1 MGIGQ
6 PNGYILEEIHLVDYI
21 AFFHKLTK
29 FYYVYIINVKGK
41 QELVYGHRRHSAG
54 TILIIDQNT
63 YERPC

>member
-1 MGIGQ
+1 MD
-6 PNGYILEEIHLVDYI
+6 HI

-29 FYYVYIINVKGK
+29 FYYVYVINVKGK

-54 TILIIDQNT
+54 TILIVDQNT